1 MTTETLPEEM
11 ADESSES
18 RTPKRRWAV
27 IGLVAVLVIGIVGAW
42 ALWPARGEDV
52 RAGTTV
58 VTNDGMAAKYGIDIT
73 MIGVTAAGG
82 MVDFRYQV
90 VDPDKAD
97 QVVHDLDLF
106 PKMVNEET
114 GATLVLRSLPH
125 SHNQRLDL
133 GGNYFFLVPNAN
145 NAVRPGDSV
154 TLVIGDLRL
163 EHVIAEG

>member
-1 MTTETLPEEM
+1 MTTDTLPEV
-11 ADESSES
+11 AGESAEIS
-18 RTPKRRWAV
+18 RPRRRLAV
-27 IGLVAVLVIGIVGAW
+27 IGLVLLLVIGVLGAW
-42 ALWPARGEDV
+42 ALWPARGDDV
-52 RAGTTV
+52 RAGTTL
-58 VTNDGMAAKYGIDIT
+58 VTTEGMAAKYGIDVT

-125 SHNQRLDL
+125 SHNQKLDL
-133 GGNYFFLVPNAN
+133 GGNYFFLVPNAQ
-145 NAVRPGDSV
+145 NAMHPGDSV
-154 TLVIGDLRL
+154 TLVVGDLRL
-163 EHVIAEG
+163 EHVIVEG